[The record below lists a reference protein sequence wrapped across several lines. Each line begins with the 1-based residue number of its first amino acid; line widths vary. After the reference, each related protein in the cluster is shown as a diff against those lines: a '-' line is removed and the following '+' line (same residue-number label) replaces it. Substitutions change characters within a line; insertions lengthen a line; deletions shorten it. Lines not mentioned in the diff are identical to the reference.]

1 MIRLAVEGGSEG
13 PQASPNLLFHPYR
26 SSGVR
31 TKLFF
36 LCSQEDAMLDRALS
50 WIGPAKKPGQ
60 DSPEASD
67 LRETTGGEPGD
78 DTGPVCV
85 GIVEGPLRAEIA
97 RTYLEQAGISVYL
110 QGEALGS
117 VYGFTSGPLGSVRVL
132 VPAAQAE
139 EAAQI
144 FGELDFTDEDNDE

>member
-1 MIRLAVEGGSEG
+1 
-13 PQASPNLLFHPYR
+13 
-26 SSGVR
+26 
-31 TKLFF
+31 
-36 LCSQEDAMLDRALS
+36 MLDRALS
-50 WIGPAKKPGQ
+50 WIGPSKNSAQ
-60 DSPEASD
+60 DSAEAD
-67 LRETTGGEPGD
+67 EARETTGGEPGD
-78 DTGPVCV
+78 GVGPVCIGV
-85 GIVEGPLRAEIA
+85 VEGPLRAEIA

-144 FGELDFTDEDNDE
+144 FGELDFSDQSDDALA

>member
-1 MIRLAVEGGSEG
+1 
-13 PQASPNLLFHPYR
+13 
-26 SSGVR
+26 
-31 TKLFF
+31 
-36 LCSQEDAMLDRALS
+36 MLERALS
-50 WIGPAKKPGQ
+50 WLGPAKKPGQ
-60 DSPEASD
+60 DSAEADES
-67 LRETTGGEPGD
+67 RETTGGEPGD
-78 DTGPVCV
+78 GSGPVCV
-85 GIVEGPLRAEIA
+85 GVVAGPLRAEIA

-144 FGELDFTDEDNDE
+144 FGELDLSDEGQDSADDKMTR

>member
-1 MIRLAVEGGSEG
+1 
-13 PQASPNLLFHPYR
+13 
-26 SSGVR
+26 
-31 TKLFF
+31 
-36 LCSQEDAMLDRALS
+36 MLDRALS
-50 WIGPAKKPGQ
+50 WIGTTKKSGQ
-60 DSPEASD
+60 DSAEAD
-67 LRETTGGEPGD
+67 ETRETTGGEPGD
-78 DTGPVCV
+78 GIGPVCI
-85 GIVEGPLRAEIA
+85 GIVEGPLRAEVA

-144 FGELDFTDEDNDE
+144 FGELDFSDPSDDG